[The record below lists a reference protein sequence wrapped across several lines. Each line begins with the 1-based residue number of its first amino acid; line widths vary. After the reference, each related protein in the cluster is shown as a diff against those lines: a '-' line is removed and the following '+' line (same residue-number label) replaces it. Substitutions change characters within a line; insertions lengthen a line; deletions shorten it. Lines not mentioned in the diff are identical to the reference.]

1 MEAEENLGVR
11 GVRRELVPMLRL
23 ALPVILAELGWMAM
37 ALVDTIM
44 VGSLGP
50 AAIGAVGVGGI
61 LFESVA
67 IGGMGL
73 LLGLDTVV
81 SQAYGARRLDECH
94 RWLVHGV
101 HLSLILILPLMA
113 IVAVGG
119 ANLHRLGFH
128 PEILTRLVPYF
139 WIVSASL
146 LPLLIYS
153 AFRRYLQAMD
163 LVAPVTFALVSANI
177 LNAAGNWALIYG
189 KGGFPAMGTD
199 GAAWA
204 TVASRVY
211 MAVVL
216 VVAAFYFPGIP
227 GPKVPGDDDDARRR
241 EGLRHVAWRLET
253 ARLKRLVRLGAP
265 ASGQIVIE
273 VGVFAAAGALAAR
286 LNPIAVAAHQIVLMN
301 AGTTFMIPL
310 GISSA
315 AAVRVGQAIGRCDPA
330 GARRSGW
337 TAVLLG
343 VSFMGCAAAVFLLA
357 PTVLLS
363 LFTRDAAVIQIGTSL
378 LFVAAIFQLFDG
390 VQVVT
395 TGALRGLGDTRT
407 PMLTNLAG
415 HWCLGLPIGYALS
428 FPFGWGVIGLWV
440 GLSSGLIAVAIVLL
454 MFWWHRSVVL

>member
-1 MEAEENLGVR
+1 VRTELG
-11 GVRRELVPMLRL
+11 PMLRL
-23 ALPVILAELGWMAM
+23 AVPVILAELGWMAM

-44 VGSLGP
+44 VGPLGP

-61 LFESVA
+61 LFECVA

-81 SQAYGARRLDECH
+81 SQAYGARRIDECH

-101 HLSLILILPLMA
+101 HLSLMLTLPLFA
-113 IVAVGG
+113 IVAGLG
-119 ANLHRLGFH
+119 ANLDRFGFD
-128 PEILTRLVPYF
+128 PEILAPLEPYF

-153 AFRRYLQAMD
+153 SFRRYLQAMN

-177 LNAAGNWALIYG
+177 INAGGNWLLIYG
-189 KGGFPAMGTD
+189 KLGLPAMGTD
-199 GAAWA
+199 GAAWV
-204 TVASRVY
+204 TVGARVY
-211 MAVVL
+211 MACAL
-216 VVAAFYFPGIP
+216 VVAAY
-227 GPKVPGDDDDARRR
+227 ART
-241 EGLRHVAWRLET
+241 ELRTISWRLEP
-253 ARLKRLVRLGAP
+253 ARLKRLVRLGGP
-265 ASGQIVIE
+265 ASGQIVLE

-286 LNPIAVAAHQIVLMN
+286 LHPLAVAAHQIVLMI

-315 AAVRVGQAIGRCDPA
+315 AAVRVGQAIGRRDPG

-337 TAVLLG
+337 TALFLG
-343 VSFMGCAAAVFLLA
+343 VSFMACACTVFLLA
-357 PTVLLS
+357 PAPLLS
-363 LFTRDAAVIQIGTSL
+363 IFTRDTEVLRVGTSL

-415 HWCLGLPIGYALS
+415 HWALGLPIGYALC
-428 FPFGWGVIGLWV
+428 FPYGWGVIGLWV
-440 GLSSGLIAVAIVLL
+440 GLSSGLIAVASVLL
-454 MFWWHRSVVL
+454 IVWTRRSVAL